1 MQKSIL
7 EYQSL
12 VLNATEFIE
21 IQFMM
26 ADDPG

>member
-12 VLNATEFIE
+12 VLNATQFIE
-21 IQFMM
+21 FQFMM